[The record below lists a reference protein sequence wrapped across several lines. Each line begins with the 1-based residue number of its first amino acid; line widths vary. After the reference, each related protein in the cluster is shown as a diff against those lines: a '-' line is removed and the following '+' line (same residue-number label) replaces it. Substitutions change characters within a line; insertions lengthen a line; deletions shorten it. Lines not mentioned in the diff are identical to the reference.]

1 MKFDGKLDVRLVSA
15 DLSKMVSEEDVKTK
29 VRIEIDGIRLGSS
42 ELETG
47 PQAEWGEKL
56 SAEVASVSELR
67 AVVYSHSDREGET
80 ILGQGQLGLRYQTS
94 EKETSQYTLEL
105 TPVGQILLEVTF
117 HPRQKLEEKGYHH
130 RGHSYKIIS
139 FCDPIKC
146 AFCQVPEHQQILTPS
161 NI

>member
-1 MKFDGKLDVRLVSA
+1 MKFEGKLDVRLISA
-15 DLSKMVSEEDVKTK
+15 DLSKLVSDEDVKTK
-29 VRIEIDGIRLGSS
+29 VSIEIDGMRLGSS

-47 PQAEWGEKL
+47 PQPEWGEKL
-56 SAEVASVSELR
+56 IAEVASVSEVR
-67 AVVYSHSDREGET
+67 AEVYSHSDTEGET
-80 ILGQGQLGLRYQTS
+80 ILGQALLELRSQAS

-105 TPVGQILLEVTF
+105 TPVGQILLELTF

-146 AFCQVPEHQQILTPS
+146 AFCQVPEHLQIFDS
-161 NI
+161 I